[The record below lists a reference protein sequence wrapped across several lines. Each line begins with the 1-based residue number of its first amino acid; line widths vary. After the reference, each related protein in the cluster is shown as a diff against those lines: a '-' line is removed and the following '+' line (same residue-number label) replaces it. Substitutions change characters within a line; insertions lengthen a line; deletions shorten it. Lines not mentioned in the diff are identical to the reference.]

1 MNSYSLASDS
11 RRWWWPSAAAG
22 TLGTAAVS
30 AILVV
35 PTTGAAAPFGPAG
48 SGVGTSGPVTVVE
61 RPCYLARRDWNT
73 VRGWEQPVCT
83 TVVGH
88 RTEDSASRAGRPA
101 PDYLP

>member
-1 MNSYSLASDS
+1 MSSYSLASDS

-22 TLGTAAVS
+22 TLGTAAVA

-35 PTTGAAAPFGPAG
+35 PTTGAATPTEPPAPGI
-48 SGVGTSGPVTVVE
+48 GTSGPVTVVE
-61 RPCYLARRDWNT
+61 RPCYLARPGWNT

-83 TVVGH
+83 TVIG
-88 RTEDSASRAGRPA
+88 RSSDGMASRGRPA

>member
-22 TLGTAAVS
+22 TLGSVAVA
-30 AILVV
+30 AILAV
-35 PTTGAAAPFGPAG
+35 PATGSVAHDRTQAPAPVTTG
-48 SGVGTSGPVTVVE
+48 SGTVVE
-61 RPCYLARRDWNT
+61 RPCYLARPGWNT

-83 TVVGH
+83 TVIGRSSDVTAA
-88 RTEDSASRAGRPA
+88 RGRPA

>member
-22 TLGTAAVS
+22 TLGSVAVA

-35 PTTGAAAPFGPAG
+35 PATGSVAHDRTQAPAPATSS
-48 SGVGTSGPVTVVE
+48 SGTVVE
-61 RPCYLARRDWNT
+61 RPCYLARPGWNT

-83 TVVGH
+83 TVIGRSSDDTV
-88 RTEDSASRAGRPA
+88 SRGRPA

>member
-22 TLGTAAVS
+22 ILGTAAVA

-35 PTTGAAAPFGPAG
+35 PTTGSATPAEPPAPGI
-48 SGVGTSGPVTVVE
+48 GTSGPVTVVE
-61 RPCYLARRDWNT
+61 RPCYLARPGWNT

-83 TVVGH
+83 TVVG
-88 RTEDSASRAGRPA
+88 RGSEDTAARGRPA